1 MLNKFSPAYGKFKK
15 DLAKHGLACV
25 YKDISCDMDTPVSL
39 FMKISAAENAFLLES
54 AEGGIRWGRYSF
66 ISASSKFVIKG
77 FKDSFEINGRKRGTK
92 DPFGELRKFL
102 KKFSF
107 PSMADG
113 PPFIGGAVGFVSYDI
128 VNEWEN
134 IGGAGQSSPDF
145 PYFYFVLPEIII
157 VVDHLKKIMRIICW
171 SYAGGTKEGDRSFQ
185 ELSPTNAKSQFSS
198 SLSKIDG
205 TLNVI
210 RQPVLPEQRTAG
222 GNLNFRSNVSKAQF
236 ENMVRKAKGYI
247 INGDCIQTVISRK
260 WDIEIKRDPVFIYRA
275 LRMINP
281 SPYMYYLKF
290 GGTHIIGSSPEI
302 LVKKTGNS
310 AVIRPIA
317 GTRPRGEYEREDKAL
332 CDELLNDVKEKAEHT
347 MLVDLARNDLGKVS
361 KFGSVSVKE
370 LMSVEKFSHVIHLTS
385 EVEGILE
392 ESEDSFSLFKA
403 SFPAG
408 TVSGAPKVRA
418 MQIIG
423 ELERA
428 ARGPYAG
435 AVGYFSFNGD
445 MDFAITIR
453 TIVATLAKAQ
463 IQAGAGIVY
472 DSVPEREYFE
482 TENKA
487 KALMKAIELA
497 RTL

>member
-1 MLNKFSPAYGKFKK
+1 MLNKFSPSYGKYKK
-15 DLAKHGLACV
+15 DLAEHGLACV

-39 FMKISAAENAFLLES
+39 FAKISDAENAFLLES

-66 ISASSKFVIKG
+66 ISASSKFVLKG
-77 FKDSFEINGRKRGTK
+77 FKGYFEVNGKKRRTK
-92 DPFGELRKFL
+92 DPFGELKKFL

-107 PSMADG
+107 PPMADG
-113 PPFIGGAVGFVSYDI
+113 PPFIGGAVGYFSYDI

-134 IGGAGQSSPDF
+134 IGGAGKDAQDF
-145 PYFYFVLPEIII
+145 PYFYFVLPEVII
-157 VVDHLKKIMRIICW
+157 VVDHLKKFMRIICW
-171 SYAGGTKEGDRSFQ
+171 SYAGGR
-185 ELSPTNAKSQFSS
+185 NAKSQFSS

-210 RQPVLPEQRTAG
+210 RRPVLPEQHAAAG
-222 GNLNFRSNVSKAQF
+222 KLNFRSNVSKAQF
-236 ENMVRKAKGYI
+236 ENMVRKAKSYI

-290 GGTHIIGSSPEI
+290 GGSHIIGSSPEI
-302 LVKKTGNS
+302 LVKKTGAV

-317 GTRPRGEYEREDKAL
+317 GTRPRGKDEREDKAL
-332 CDELLNDVKEKAEHT
+332 CGELLKDAKERAEHT

-370 LMSVEKFSHVIHLTS
+370 LMAVEKFSHVIHLTS

-423 ELERA
+423 ELERD

-497 RTL
+497 GTL

>member
-15 DLAKHGLACV
+15 DLSKYGLACV
-25 YKDISCDMDTPVSL
+25 FKDISCDLDTPVSL
-39 FMKISAAENAFLLES
+39 FMKISDSENAFLLES

-66 ISASSKFVIKG
+66 LSASSKFVLRG
-77 FKDSFEINGRKRGTK
+77 FKNCFEINGKKHKTK
-92 DPFGELRKFL
+92 DVFGELKKFL

-107 PSMADG
+107 PPMPDG
-113 PPFIGGAVGFVSYDI
+113 PPFIGGAVGYVSYDI

-134 IGGAGQSSPDF
+134 IGATGKRAQDF

-157 VVDHLKKIMRIICW
+157 VVDHLKKNMRIICW
-171 SYAGGTKEGDRSFQ
+171 SYAGGND
-185 ELSPTNAKSQFSS
+185 AKKLFSS
-198 SLSKIDG
+198 AQSKING
-205 TLNVI
+205 ILEVI
-210 RQPVLPEQRTAG
+210 RRPVVIPPQKKREKLH
-222 GNLNFRSNVSKAQF
+222 FKSNVSKAEF
-236 ENMVRKAKGYI
+236 ESMVRDAKKHI
-247 INGDCIQTVISRK
+247 VDGDCIQTVVSRK
-260 WDIEIKRDPVFIYRA
+260 WDVGIKRDPVFIYRA

-290 GGTHIIGSSPEI
+290 GGTHIVGSSPEI
-302 LVKKTGNS
+302 LVRKTGS
-310 AVIRPIA
+310 KAVIRPIA
-317 GTRPRGEYEREDKAL
+317 GTRPRGRYPLEDKAL
-332 CDELLNDVKEKAEHT
+332 CEELINDKKERAEHT

-370 LMSVEKFSHVIHLTS
+370 LMVVEKFSHVIHLTS
-385 EVEGILE
+385 EVEGELKKA
-392 ESEDSFSLFKA
+392 EDSFALFKA

-418 MQIIG
+418 MQIIS

-428 ARGPYAG
+428 ERGPYAG

-453 TIVATLAKAQ
+453 TVIATLAKAQ

-487 KALMKAIELA
+487 AALMKAIELA
-497 RTL
+497 QTL

>member
-1 MLNKFSPAYGKFKK
+1 MLNKFSPSYGKYKK

-39 FMKISAAENAFLLES
+39 FMKISNAENAFLLES

-66 ISASSKFVIKG
+66 ISASSKFVLKG
-77 FKDSFEINGRKRGTK
+77 FKDYFEINGKRRRTK
-92 DPFGELRKFL
+92 DAFGELKKFL

-107 PSMADG
+107 PPMTDG
-113 PPFIGGAVGFVSYDI
+113 PPFIGGAVGYFSYDI

-134 IGGAGQSSPDF
+134 IGGAGKGAQDF
-145 PYFYFVLPEIII
+145 PYFYFVLPEVII
-157 VVDHLKKIMRIICW
+157 VVDHLKKLMRIICW
-171 SYAGGTKEGDRSFQ
+171 GYAVGER
-185 ELSPTNAKSQFSS
+185 NAKNLFSS
-198 SLSKIDG
+198 SLSKIDE

-210 RQPVLPEQRTAG
+210 RQPVLPPQTKTG
-222 GNLNFRSNVSKAQF
+222 GNLNFRSNVSKTQF
-236 ENMVRKAKGYI
+236 ENMVRKAKSYI

-290 GGTHIIGSSPEI
+290 GGAHIIGSSPEI
-302 LVKKTGNS
+302 LVKKTGAS

-317 GTRPRGEYEREDKAL
+317 GTRPRGKDAREDKAF
-332 CDELLNDVKEKAEHT
+332 CGELLKDVKERAEHT

-370 LMSVEKFSHVIHLTS
+370 LMVVEKFSHVIHLTS
-385 EVEGILE
+385 EVEGTLE

-423 ELERA
+423 ELERD

-453 TIVATLAKAQ
+453 TIVATLTKAQ

-472 DSVPEREYFE
+472 DSVPEKEYFE